1 MSTMTIVP
9 FLNNLNQLVLN
20 PIILLLFGVS
30 FIYFIYG
37 VIKFL
42 SSDAGDKG
50 GKRLEARNSIL
61 WGIVGMLIMFSVYG
75 IIRFVLDTFGISPS
89 DPSVGFIRGSL

>member
-1 MSTMTIVP
+1 MSIVS
-9 FLNNLNQLVLN
+9 FLDRLNALILN
-20 PIILLLFGVS
+20 PAIVLLFAIS
-30 FIYFIYG
+30 FVYFIYG

-50 GKRLEARNSIL
+50 AKRIEARNSIL

-75 IIRFVLDTFGISPS
+75 IIRFVLATFGISTG
-89 DPSVGFIRGSL
+89 DPSVDFIRRSL